1 MRLNGG
7 DAMKKFKVVQV
18 VEEVY
23 IIEAE
28 DEESA
33 VDMVYSGHVEPT
45 RYGYKFIDSVEEE
58 EEQ

>member
-7 DAMKKFKVVQV
+7 DTMKKFKVVQV

-28 DEESA
+28 DAESA

-45 RYGYKFIDSVEEE
+45 SYGDMSIESIVEE
-58 EEQ
+58 Q

>member
-1 MRLNGG
+1 
-7 DAMKKFKVVQV
+7 MKKFKVVQV